1 MDLILG
7 AIRTGLHINPCS
19 PVEGRLKN
27 KHAVE
32 KFDITTITA
41 ILERVFPT
49 FSGLNL
55 SESV

>member
-7 AIRTGLHINPCS
+7 AIRTGYYINPYS
-19 PVEGRLKN
+19 PVDERLRN

-32 KFDITTITA
+32 KFGIAIIIA
-41 ILERVFPT
+41 ILECVFT
-49 FSGLNL
+49 IFNGFTL